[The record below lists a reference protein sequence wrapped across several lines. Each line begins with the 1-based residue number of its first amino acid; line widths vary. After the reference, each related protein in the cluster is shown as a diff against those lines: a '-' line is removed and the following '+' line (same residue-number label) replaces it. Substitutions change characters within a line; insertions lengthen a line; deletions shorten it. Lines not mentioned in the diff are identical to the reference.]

1 MRLSHPMKILTILIG
16 TLVLN
21 MFDASNCRADE
32 TVTEAMLRA
41 ESLGRLRL
49 GLPEMDVLK
58 LLGSPATRG
67 ELVFQEA
74 DGNYVQ
80 DWHYPDKGI
89 ELLMS
94 AGEKKSGVKTIA
106 NITASA
112 PCTFERVQVN
122 ADRIENDLPRHHCH
136 DKNDR
141 GIHRSTQRGATPLRA
156 GKGCRQPGKNC
167 HVTDRVNRRPNSGE
181 IFANLDEQRRH
192 GESGNGLHQRLSESE
207 GKLRHGGSRRGR
219 V

>member
-41 ESLGRLRL
+41 ESLGGLRL
-49 GLPEMDVLK
+49 GLPEKDVLK

-67 ELVFQEA
+67 KLVFQEA

-80 DWHYPDKGI
+80 DWHYPDKGT

-94 AGEKKSGVKTIA
+94 AGEKRSGVKTIA

-112 PCTFERVQVN
+112 PCTFATRKGIKIGDAESAARKAYAEHVDRETR
-122 ADRIENDLPRHHCH
+122 ADP
-136 DKNDR
+136 
-141 GIHRSTQRGATPLRA
+141 GILVVGSIYG
-156 GKGCRQPGKNC
+156 GI
-167 HVTDRVNRRPNSGE
+167 
-181 IFANLDEQRRH
+181 IFNFT
-192 GESGNGLHQRLSESE
+192 E
-207 GKLRHGGSRRGR
+207 GKVSRMFFGAAAE
-219 V
+219 

>member
-1 MRLSHPMKILTILIG
+1 MKILTILIG

-80 DWHYPDKGI
+80 APDKGI

-112 PCTFERVQVN
+112 PCTFATR
-122 ADRIENDLPRHHCH
+122 
-136 DKNDR
+136 K
-141 GIHRSTQRGATPLRA
+141 GIKIGDA
-156 GKGCRQPGKNC
+156 
-167 HVTDRVNRRPNSGE
+167 
-181 IFANLDEQRRH
+181 
-192 GESGNGLHQRLSESE
+192 ESAAR
-207 GKLRHGGSRRGR
+207 
-219 V
+219 

>member
-1 MRLSHPMKILTILIG
+1 MQPAGAVDRSSRTMRLSYRMKILTLLIG

-21 MFDASNCRADE
+21 MFNASNCPADE

-41 ESLGRLRL
+41 ERLGGQRL
-49 GLPEMDVLK
+49 GLPEKEVLK

-67 ELVFQEA
+67 KLVFPEA

-106 NITASA
+106 NMTASA
-112 PCTFERVQVN
+112 PCTFATRKGIKIGDAESAVRKAYTEHV
-122 ADRIENDLPRHHCH
+122 DREASDPGTLVVGSIYG
-136 DKNDR
+136 
-141 GIHRSTQRGATPLRA
+141 GIIFDFTA
-156 GKGCRQPGKNC
+156 GKVSR
-167 HVTDRVNRRPNSGE
+167 
-181 IFANLDEQRRH
+181 IFFGAAAE
-192 GESGNGLHQRLSESE
+192 
-207 GKLRHGGSRRGR
+207 
-219 V
+219 

>member
-1 MRLSHPMKILTILIG
+1 MKILTILIG

-41 ESLGRLRL
+41 ESLGKLRL

-112 PCTFERVQVN
+112 PC
-122 ADRIENDLPRHHCH
+122 
-136 DKNDR
+136 
-141 GIHRSTQRGATPLRA
+141 
-156 GKGCRQPGKNC
+156 
-167 HVTDRVNRRPNSGE
+167 
-181 IFANLDEQRRH
+181 IFATRKGIKIGDA
-192 GESGNGLHQRLSESE
+192 ESAARKAYAEHVDRETRADPGILVVGSIYGGIIFNFTE
-207 GKLRHGGSRRGR
+207 GKVSRIFFGAAAE
-219 V
+219 

>member
-41 ESLGRLRL
+41 ESLGGLRL
-49 GLPEMDVLK
+49 GLPEKDVLK

-112 PCTFERVQVN
+112 PCTLATRKASRSGTRRAPRVRLTPSMSIAKQGPIPAPLSWVLST
-122 ADRIENDLPRHHCH
+122 AASSSISPRA
-136 DKNDR
+136 R
-141 GIHRSTQRGATPLRA
+141 
-156 GKGCRQPGKNC
+156 
-167 HVTDRVNRRPNSGE
+167 
-181 IFANLDEQRRH
+181 
-192 GESGNGLHQRLSESE
+192 
-207 GKLRHGGSRRGR
+207 
-219 V
+219 